1 MPTYEPTS
9 EPSYTPSQSPTQS
22 PIVGTRSPTVFP
34 SVSPSLSKHPTFTPS
49 NSPTTSM
56 LDGPIRTTG
65 LTLTL
70 FGLDFIN
77 ETEWEQITSNSFS
90 EFYTSGPD
98 LDGARAEVSITD
110 IKWDPGS
117 LLGRRRMNGGIRENR
132 FLQSESSMKVVYAQ
146 ELYYSSRKPTS
157 TSSNSQL
164 ATYPLSTTSN
174 RESYYIELGS
184 LPGYED
190 LISVSGIS
198 LPYDAPLFNSPPAE
212 TSNVGPIVGGLFAV
226 IIIGALVV
234 YVYQLKLSKTGMKSV
249 GEDDVLPNVDNSRRV
264 EDYSQTYGVGEIR
277 SSSFIPGDQSDVT
290 YGYGYKYAQQID
302 EDTTMFNLEQIP
314 EAMKEDL
321 SIHSAPGSIA
331 LNAKT
336 PKKYDDD
343 NDSIEVSVDGFIGD
357 VLTTCDAA
365 PATVQLS
372 DSTIGLASE
381 TVDWAQETIA
391 SPDASDDIVKSAMAA
406 MKRAQMILD
415 GHEYTKETENI

>member
-1 MPTYEPTS
+1 M
-9 EPSYTPSQSPTQS
+9 EPSYSPSQSPTQS

-34 SVSPSLSKHPTFTPS
+34 SVSPSVSKHPTFTPS

-98 LDGARAEVSITD
+98 LEGARAEVSITD

-117 LLGRRRMNGGIRENR
+117 LLRGRRRMNGGIRGKR

-157 TSSNSQL
+157 TSTNSQL

-174 RESYYIELGS
+174 RESYYTELRS
-184 LPGYED
+184 LPGYKN

-198 LPYDAPLFNSPPAE
+198 LPYDAPLFDSPPAQK
-212 TSNVGPIVGGLFAV
+212 SNVGLIVGGLFAA
-226 IIIGALVV
+226 IIIGSLIV
-234 YVYQLKLSKTGMKSV
+234 YVYQLKVKKKMGMKSV
-249 GEDDVLPNVDNSRRV
+249 CEAVVLPNVDNSRRV
-264 EDYSQTYGVGEIR
+264 DEDYSHTYGVGEILR
-277 SSSFIPGDQSDVT
+277 SSDTPGDESVVT
-290 YGYGYKYAQQID
+290 FDYGYKYAQEINND
-302 EDTTMFNLEQIP
+302 ATTVNLDQMP
-314 EAMKEDL
+314 AMKEDL
-321 SIHSAPGSIA
+321 SIHSAPGSIT
-331 LNAKT
+331 LNNKT
-336 PKKYDDD
+336 PAKYDDND
-343 NDSIEVSVDGFIGD
+343 DSIEVSVDGFIGD
-357 VLTTCDAA
+357 VLTTCNTA

-381 TVDWAQETIA
+381 TVNRAQEIIDTT
-391 SPDASDDIVKSAMAA
+391 DASDDIVESAMAA

-415 GHEYTKETENI
+415 EHEYTKETE

>member
-1 MPTYEPTS
+1 
-9 EPSYTPSQSPTQS
+9 
-22 PIVGTRSPTVFP
+22 
-34 SVSPSLSKHPTFTPS
+34 
-49 NSPTTSM
+49 M

-117 LLGRRRMNGGIRENR
+117 LLGRRRMNGGIRGNR

-174 RESYYIELGS
+174 RESYYTELRS

-212 TSNVGPIVGGLFAV
+212 TSNIGPIVGGLFAV

-234 YVYQLKLSKTGMKSV
+234 YVYQLKVIKKTGMKSV
-249 GEDDVLPNVDNSRRV
+249 GEADVLTNVDNSRRD
-264 EDYSQTYGVGEIR
+264 EDYSQTYGVGGIR
-277 SSSFIPGDQSDVT
+277 SSSFIPCDQSDVT

-357 VLTTCDAA
+357 VLTTCDTA

-372 DSTIGLASE
+372 DSTICLASE
-381 TVDWAQETIA
+381 TVDWAQ
-391 SPDASDDIVKSAMAA
+391 DSDDIVKSAMAA